1 MMHDLFLA
9 IEIVL
14 VASLFFSCVFLMLLC
29 ILQQTRR
36 AKQQGQQSCYP
47 KAEFRSKS
55 NKTIKKLSSGK
66 NINLN

>member
-14 VASLFFSCVFLMLLC
+14 VASLFFSCLFLILLC

-36 AKQQGQQSCYP
+36 TKQQSQHCYP
-47 KAEFRSKS
+47 KADFPSKS
-55 NKTIKKLSSGK
+55 DKTIKKLSSGK